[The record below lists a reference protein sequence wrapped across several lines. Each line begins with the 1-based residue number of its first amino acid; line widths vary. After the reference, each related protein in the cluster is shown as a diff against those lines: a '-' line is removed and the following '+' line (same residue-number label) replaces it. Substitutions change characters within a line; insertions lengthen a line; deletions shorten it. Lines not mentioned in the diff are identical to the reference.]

1 MYRLCTALTEGQ
13 MFDQLGCTIAMLAQ
27 ASSEQ
32 KKQTLHTDLRWGFSS
47 AACGVY
53 AYLDHIAAS

>member
-1 MYRLCTALTEGQ
+1 

-32 KKQTLHTDLRWGFSS
+32 KKQTLHTILKWGFSS
-47 AACGVY
+47 TACGVY